1 MSLLSGLKNLF
12 AGGGSGA
19 QGAARPGS
27 SQKHEHKGFEIETQ
41 PTKIDG
47 GFRVSGVIRKDGQE
61 HQFIRADLAYSEAD
75 AHELTLFKAKQ
86 TIDQMGDRLFN

>member
-1 MSLLSGLKNLF
+1 MGLLSGLKNLF
-12 AGGGSGA
+12 GGGGNAGDGA
-19 QGAARPGS
+19 GRAGA

-41 PTKIDG
+41 PGKVDG
-47 GFRVSGVIRKDGQE
+47 GFRVGGVIRKDGKE

-86 TIDQMGDRLFN
+86 TIDQMGERLFG

>member
-1 MSLLSGLKNLF
+1 MSLLSGLKSLF
-12 AGGGSGA
+12 GGSGNGGEQKA
-19 QGAARPGS
+19 RSGA

-41 PTKIDG
+41 PGKVDG
-47 GFRVSGVIRKDGQE
+47 GFRVGGVIRKDGKE

-86 TIDQMGDRLFN
+86 TIDQMGDRLFG